1 MNYRIFLLLG
11 SNEGIP
17 LQNLSLAADRIAGQA
32 GPIIARSAIY
42 RTAPW
47 GKSDQP
53 DFYNQALEITSSMT
67 PRALLKTLLEI
78 ECEMGRVRLERWGPR
93 IIDIDILLFGDLI
106 LNEPDLVVPH
116 PGLPFRR
123 FALLPLA
130 DLAPDFIHP
139 ALKKSV
145 RQLLDESPDTLMAT
159 RI

>member
-1 MNYRIFLLLG
+1 MLLG

>member
-1 MNYRIFLLLG
+1 MLLG

-67 PRALLKTLLEI
+67 PRPLLKTLLEI

-130 DLAPDFIHP
+130 DLAPDLIHP